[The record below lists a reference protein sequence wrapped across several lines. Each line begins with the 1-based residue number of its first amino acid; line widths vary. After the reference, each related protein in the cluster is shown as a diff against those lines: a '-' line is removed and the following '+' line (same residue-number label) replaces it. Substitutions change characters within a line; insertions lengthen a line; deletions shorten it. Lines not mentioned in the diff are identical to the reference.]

1 MKKVIALCGLLLA
14 AVTLTK
20 AQSPA
25 SVVAHSRDFFVV
37 QLSYDMWGGA
47 PDSIRT
53 GGISRGFN
61 VAFMYDFPF
70 KEGSHLSVAPGLGI
84 STSNI
89 FFSDQ
94 APRIGGTS
102 STLAFPSDS
111 VYKHFKL
118 ATAYLEIPV
127 ELRYRAYADNA
138 NKGFKAGLGLKFGT
152 LLSAHTKG
160 KKILSGSKQ
169 VDKLSNK
176 RYFQPW
182 RVAATARVGWGNFS
196 VFTAYSLT
204 SLLEKSA
211 GPTINPVQ
219 IGICLSGL

>member
-1 MKKVIALCGLLLA
+1 MKKVVALCSLLLA
-14 AVTLTK
+14 AVTLTQ

-37 QLSYDMWGGA
+37 QLSYDTWAGA

-53 GGISRGFN
+53 GGLSRGFN
-61 VAFMYDFPF
+61 FAFMYDFPF

-84 STSNI
+84 SSSNI

-94 APRIGGTS
+94 APQIGGS
-102 STLAFPSDS
+102 SPTLRFPSDS

-118 ATAYLEIPV
+118 ATTYLEIPI
-127 ELRYRAYADNA
+127 ELRYRQYADNA
-138 NKGFKAGLGLKFGT
+138 NKGLKVGLGLKFGT

-160 KKILSGSKQ
+160 KKVLSGTKQ
-169 VDKLSNK
+169 VDKQSNK
-176 RYFQPW
+176 QYFGPW
-182 RVAATARVGWGNFS
+182 RVAATARIGWGNFS

-211 GPTINPVQ
+211 GPTINPLQ
-219 IGICLSGL
+219 IGLCLSGL